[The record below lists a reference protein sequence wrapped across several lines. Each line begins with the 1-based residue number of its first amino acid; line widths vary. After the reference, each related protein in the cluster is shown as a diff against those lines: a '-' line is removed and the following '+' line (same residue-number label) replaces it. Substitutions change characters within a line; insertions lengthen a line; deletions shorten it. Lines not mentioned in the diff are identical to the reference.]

1 MGIID
6 RLEEEYDIDLIEEF
20 VAHFSIMVYQMEN
33 LIIGLENKEKYKNN
47 IEELFRI
54 AHNIKSAAGFFKLKQ
69 IEKLAMLFEEILE
82 EARELEG
89 PASKEFVDW
98 ALEVSDQFNAYKDDL
113 NENSDEFSPFNPK
126 IIKIPTKIEAK

>member
-47 IEELFRI
+47 IDELFRI

-113 NENSDEFSPFNPK
+113 NENAEELSPFNPK